1 MTSSTKAVLNS
12 RSVIFTV
19 TLQESQIS
27 RLQFLLAERAAE
39 DSYGTIRL
47 IAKEERG
54 SA

>member
-12 RSVIFTV
+12 HSVIFTV
-19 TLQESQIS
+19 TVQESQIS
-27 RLQFLLAERAAE
+27 QFLLAEGAAK

-47 IAKEERG
+47 IAKEEKG